1 MQKSQPERTCIACR
15 KKGDK
20 SLFLKIVLN
29 KNGEARIERDA
40 KLDGR
45 GAYIC
50 KNEDCAKLCKKTKAL
65 NRVFKTNISEEI
77 YGEILNEY
85 ETK

>member
-1 MQKSQPERTCIACR
+1 MQKKLPERTCIACR

-20 SLFLKIVLN
+20 LLFIKVVLN
-29 KNGEARIERDA
+29 KNGEASIERDA

-50 KNEDCAKLCKKTKAL
+50 KNIECASLCKKNRAL
-65 NRVFKTNISEEI
+65 NRVFKKNINESVYEEL
-77 YGEILNEY
+77 LNEF
-85 ETK
+85 TNK